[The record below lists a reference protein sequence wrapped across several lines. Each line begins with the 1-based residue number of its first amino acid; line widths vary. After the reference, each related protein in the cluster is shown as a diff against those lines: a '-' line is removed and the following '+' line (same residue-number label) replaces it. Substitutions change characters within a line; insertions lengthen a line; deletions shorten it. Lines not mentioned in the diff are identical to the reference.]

1 VTQADEFIGSAG
13 LRPIATCSPSNFDL
27 IRRFGAEQVFDYRSP
42 TCAADIRAYTKNELA
57 YALDCITLAETTQ
70 LCYESL
76 GRAGGRYVGLEPFRQ
91 AVADT
96 RALTVRPSWL
106 MVLTIFGTQV
116 ALNGDFYRDAQP
128 EDREFGAK
136 LFSTLQA
143 VMDRGSIEPH
153 PIKAMTGGWQGVLE
167 GVDMIRN
174 SSLSAQKLVYSVA

>member
-1 VTQADEFIGSAG
+1 LKPVVTQADEFIGSAG

-96 RALTVRPSWL
+96 RALTVQPSWL
-106 MVLTIFGTQV
+106 MALTIFIETPSRRIASLGRS
-116 ALNGDFYRDAQP
+116 FFPRSKP
-128 EDREFGAK
+128 SWIEDQ
-136 LFSTLQA
+136 LSLTLSK
-143 VMDRGSIEPH
+143 R
-153 PIKAMTGGWQGVLE
+153 
-167 GVDMIRN
+167 
-174 SSLSAQKLVYSVA
+174 